1 MAEEA
6 KNVLGTVF
14 RKGQGLGNRLF
25 CYVSTRALAKTY
37 GYTFAT
43 GGRQFLNAD
52 FLQLDLG
59 APVEEETSYLSF
71 EEKDKRLYLPTAAS
85 DLTRGIDIRGT
96 DGTMLDLLRSH
107 RQEKILLSGNLQAE
121 AYFGALR
128 EEICSWLSVDENLAD
143 PSYGAEDLCLLNVRG
158 SEYADSPELFLEK
171 RYWTNAMALMRREN
185 PSMRFC
191 IITEDV
197 EAAKKLLP
205 GIPVHHGRPEED
217 YAALHLARYLIVSNS
232 SFAFF
237 PVYTSKNVRKVIA
250 PKYWARHNCSDGY
263 WSSPQNIYRD
273 FTYMD
278 RSGRLFSAEE
288 CLDELRSLT
297 LPETRPYGASS
308 PYTAFIR
315 KRNELKTLGTK
326 AVWKIQRRFAKKP

>member
-25 CYVSTRALAKTY
+25 CYVSTRALAENY

-43 GGRQFLNAD
+43 GGRQFLDAD
-52 FLQLDLG
+52 FLHLDLG
-59 APVEEETSYLSF
+59 EEVGDTAPYLSY
-71 EEKDKRLYLPTAAS
+71 EEKDERLYLPTAAS

-96 DGTMLDLLRSH
+96 DEAMLDLLRSH
-107 RQEKILLSGNLQAE
+107 GKEKILLSGNLQAE

-128 EEICSWLSVDENLAD
+128 DEICSWLFVDENLVDA
-143 PSYGAEDLCLLNVRG
+143 SYGAEDLCILNVRG

-171 RYWTNAMALMRREN
+171 RYWTDAMALMRREN

-197 EAAKKLLP
+197 EAAEKLLP
-205 GIPVHHGRPEED
+205 GIPVHHGTPAED
-217 YAALHLARYLIVSNS
+217 YAALHVARNLIVSNS

-237 PVYTSKNVRKVIA
+237 PVYTSRNVRKVIA
-250 PKYWARHNCSDGY
+250 PKYWARHNVSDGY
-263 WSSPQNIYRD
+263 WSTAQNIYSI
-273 FTYMD
+273 FTYLD
-278 RSGRLFSAEE
+278 RKGRLFTADE
-288 CLDELRSLT
+288 CRKELAAYRV
-297 LPETRPYGASS
+297 PETRKREENDPEVL
-308 PYTAFIR
+308 R
-315 KRNELKTLGTK
+315 VKKRNGRKNLMNK
-326 AVWKIQRRFAKKP
+326 ALHKAERMLHRS

>member
-14 RKGQGLGNRLF
+14 QKGQGLGNRLF

-43 GGRQFLNAD
+43 GGRQFLDAD

-250 PKYWARHNCSDGY
+250 PKYWARHNVSDGY
-263 WSSPQNIYRD
+263 WCTAQNIYSI
-273 FTYMD
+273 FTYLD
-278 RSGRLFSAEE
+278 RKGRLFTADE
-288 CLDELRSLT
+288 CRQELRAYKV
-297 LPETRPYGASS
+297 PETKKRAEDDPEVL
-308 PYTAFIR
+308 R
-315 KRNELKTLGTK
+315 VKKRNERKNLMNK
-326 AVWKIQRRFAKKP
+326 ALHKAERMLRRS

>member
-250 PKYWARHNCSDGY
+250 PKYWARHNVSDGY
-263 WSSPQNIYRD
+263 WCTAQNIYSI
-273 FTYMD
+273 FTYLD
-278 RSGRLFSAEE
+278 RKGRLFTADE
-288 CLDELRSLT
+288 CRQELRAYKV
-297 LPETRPYGASS
+297 PETKKRAEDDPEVL
-308 PYTAFIR
+308 R
-315 KRNELKTLGTK
+315 VKKRNERKNLMNK
-326 AVWKIQRRFAKKP
+326 ALHKAERMLRRS